1 MIRRG
6 LITVAAT
13 AGIAAAA
20 SGCGG
25 SSAKSP
31 LDDALGYL
39 PKTTP
44 VAIAVKT
51 DLKDPQYHS
60 LDTLLKRFPFY
71 TLIKQRLAAGF
82 TIGGTKTSFAEVK
95 ELLGNDLV
103 IGFPH
108 AASGSSLSSA
118 TVVAWKTKD
127 GKKAATLVGRTGRKV
142 GSENGAT
149 LYEEANGNVDA
160 IKGDV
165 LVSAKSRPLVD
176 AALKQRGSSDRLRE
190 DTFKSALSGLPTDAI
205 VRVYGDFQR
214 LLSSGRAA
222 AAKRVPWVGALRTFG
237 STVTSASDGL
247 VIDFRAKTQGSLSSA
262 QLPLAAGSTAPKIV
276 RRPHEVA
283 VALRDPG
290 QTVRF
295 AEQAFLAAV
304 PQGALGKAAIERAL
318 GINFDRDLIAPLGA
332 GAAASVSLTGNV
344 VARVDLKDPAAF
356 KKTLSTLSRNL
367 PKASNFVNGLTL
379 QPGPNGLYQL
389 KPRGAHRPEF
399 VGVSGK
405 ELVIGTDPGQAIKFG
420 SERATTATGANGA
433 LAFALDPR
441 SILGDIIKRRGGQA
455 GALFGGA
462 FVAPLRDLTG
472 YASVDTSGLSSH
484 LKLTIAR

>member
-6 LITVAAT
+6 LITLAAT

-51 DLKDPQYHS
+51 DLKDPQYHN

-71 TLIKQRLAAGF
+71 TLIKQRIASGF

-95 ELLGNDLV
+95 KLLGN
-103 IGFPH
+103 GFPH

-190 DTFKSALSGLPTDAI
+190 DIAGAPALQQTAQVATDRFAT
-205 VRVYGDFQR
+205 GWALKR
-214 LLSSGRAA
+214 L
-222 AAKRVPWVGALRTFG
+222 
-237 STVTSASDGL
+237 
-247 VIDFRAKTQGSLSSA
+247 GSL
-262 QLPLAAGSTAPKIV
+262 G
-276 RRPHEVA
+276 
-283 VALRDPG
+283 
-290 QTVRF
+290 
-295 AEQAFLAAV
+295 
-304 PQGALGKAAIERAL
+304 IER
-318 GINFDRDLIAPLGA
+318 DRHVDR
-332 GAAASVSLTGNV
+332 V
-344 VARVDLKDPAAF
+344 VHREP
-356 KKTLSTLSRNL
+356 
-367 PKASNFVNGLTL
+367 
-379 QPGPNGLYQL
+379 
-389 KPRGAHRPEF
+389 PR
-399 VGVSGK
+399 
-405 ELVIGTDPGQAIKFG
+405 
-420 SERATTATGANGA
+420 
-433 LAFALDPR
+433 PR
-441 SILGDIIKRRGGQA
+441 I
-455 GALFGGA
+455 
-462 FVAPLRDLTG
+462 
-472 YASVDTSGLSSH
+472 
-484 LKLTIAR
+484 